1 MVMQFFQEGG
11 YGMYVVL
18 LLGMAGVAAAAV
30 YASGQ
35 ERMRW
40 PAWGLAA
47 ACVVAGALFM
57 MQGRSRTDEA
67 IAAVDPQLSEAIRE
81 AVDDQHIRAV
91 GYRGSQRPLQLG
103 IGLGVLVA
111 VISAI
116 GEVKRRKS

>member
-1 MVMQFFQEGG
+1 MLVRFFQEGG

-18 LLGMAGVAAAAV
+18 LFGLMGVAAAAV
-30 YASGQ
+30 YAARQ

-67 IAAVDPQLSEAIRE
+67 IAAVDPQTQEMIRE
-81 AVDDQHIRAV
+81 A
-91 GYRGSQRPLQLG
+91 GYRESQRPLQLG
-103 IGLGVLVA
+103 LGLGVLVA
-111 VISAI
+111 VLAAA